1 MQEAAAQIPLFP
13 EPELSDPLAG
23 LSIRTSKRARR
34 MSIKVWPRGSVE
46 VVVPVRTR
54 AADVRA
60 FVSEHSDWIAKT
72 RMAFAERHPPEPF
85 RLPDRISLPAIDRRV
100 GVHYEPREDAGSVR
114 YRLTG
119 DILRLAGRTG
129 DAALCTAALK
139 RWLAGMA
146 RTHLEPR
153 LVELSRQTGQPYRR
167 LRVAGQKT
175 CWGSHSSSGTLS
187 INYCLLFLRP
197 ELVRYLLIH
206 ELCHAEHMNH
216 SRRFWAL
223 VRSFEPRYRGL
234 DRQLSEGWRHIPTWV
249 GLG

>member
-1 MQEAAAQIPLFP
+1 MA
-13 EPELSDPLAG
+13 DPTAG
-23 LSIRTSKRARR
+23 LSVRTSKRARR

-54 AADVRA
+54 PDEVRA
-60 FVSEHSDWIAKT
+60 FVAEHSDWIART
-72 RMAFAERHPPEPF
+72 RAAFAERHPPEPF
-85 RLPDRISLPAIDRRV
+85 RLPDRITLPAIERNF
-100 GVHYEPREDAGSVR
+100 GVHYTPRDGVTSVR

-119 DILRLAGRTG
+119 DILRLTGRTG

-139 RWLAGMA
+139 RWLAGTA

-153 LVELSRQTGQPYRR
+153 LVELARVTGQRYRR

-175 CWGSHSSSGTLS
+175 CWGSHSSTGTLS
-187 INYCLLFLRP
+187 INYCLLFLSP
-197 ELVRYLLIH
+197 ELVRYLLVH
-206 ELCHAEHMNH
+206 ELCHATHMNH

-223 VRSFEPRYRGL
+223 VRKHEPAYRRL
-234 DRQLSEGWRHIPTWV
+234 DRQLSEGWRHIPTWI